1 MRLRTSTPRRIAVAG
16 IALATAAALT
26 ACTSDAEEGETT
38 ADTGPETSETS
49 EAAEGVSDELPAT
62 PVGDLLLGEGEAPGE
77 GVIQRLDPET
87 LRPAVD
93 RLVENQG
100 RELMQDPACDTV
112 SRQEAI
118 NNYVAT
124 EAPMSAISYKQSEED
139 ETVHTF
145 GVALLSK
152 RLDGFLDRSLFEACT
167 TSRSATNEN
176 LELIMTVSD
185 APAIPGT
192 EGFRVTSDFVTTDE
206 AGNRAVNR
214 TVIVHGYARGTTTS
228 VEYTAAG
235 TDPAADPVLPEAN
248 NAIDEI
254 YKAQMT
260 KLLDAE

>member
-1 MRLRTSTPRRIAVAG
+1 MRLRTRTPRRIAVAG

-26 ACTSDAEEGETT
+26 ACTSDAEEGEAT
-38 ADTGPETSETS
+38 ADTGAETSET
-49 EAAEGVSDELPAT
+49 AEGVSDELPAT

-77 GVIQRLDPET
+77 GVVQRLDPET

-118 NNYVAT
+118 NNYVAS

-176 LELIMTVSD
+176 LELTMTVSD

-235 TDPAADPVLPEAN
+235 TDPAADPVLPEAS